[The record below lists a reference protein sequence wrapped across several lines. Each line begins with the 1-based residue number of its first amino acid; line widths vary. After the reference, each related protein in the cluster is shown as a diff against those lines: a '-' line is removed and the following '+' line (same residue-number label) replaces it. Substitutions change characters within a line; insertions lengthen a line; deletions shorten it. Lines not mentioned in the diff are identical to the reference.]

1 MFYLKR
7 KTSLFGCLLADSPN
21 ILGYLWFIVFSRLA
35 HFSTLL
41 LILQMKKYA
50 GLFANYSIPEG
61 VLDEAFSDFEA
72 AYPKYEVIRDV
83 FDQLS
88 AKDFERLN
96 ESARLSFLNQGIT
109 YAVYSEEGG
118 GTEMVFPFDLFPR
131 VIDANEWATLEKGLL
146 QRNKALNMFL
156 ADVYG
161 EQRILKEKVV
171 PEDLVN
177 SSAHYVKAMEGFVPV
192 GGVYIHISGTD
203 LVRHTDGK
211 FYVLEDNLR
220 NPSGVSYVL
229 SNRKAMRRTLYDMF
243 QHTKVEDV
251 SEYPNMLLEML
262 ESVSPRE
269 GTDIR
274 CVLLTPGQYNSAY
287 YEHSLLAQRM
297 GIDLVQGDDMVV
309 ENNIVY
315 LKTMRGLL
323 QVDVIY
329 RRLDDAFLDPEA
341 EGCREDS
348 MLGVSHLME
357 AYAAGNVTIVN
368 APGTGIADDKAICA
382 YVPDMVRFYLD
393 EEPILHNVKTYICG
407 RPKEMKYVLEH
418 LAELVVKPVDMSG
431 GYGVMIC
438 DSLNGKELAELAE
451 KIKADPR
458 NFIAQ
463 PKIMLSTHGTFIDD
477 EGGFVPRHIDL
488 RTFTLTGKDSGRVL
502 KGGLTRVA
510 LKKGSLIVN
519 SSQGGGSK
527 DTWVI
532 AAEET
537 EPVTIHPEHNGI
549 NQQGRT
555 SFQGQPPSVSQQQTQ
570 LSKPRK
576 RTVHAYQNC

>member
-1 MFYLKR
+1 MVGKNFSGTFLQSACTFTHSSR
-7 KTSLFGCLLADSPN
+7 ISP
-21 ILGYLWFIVFSRLA
+21 
-35 HFSTLL
+35 
-41 LILQMKKYA
+41 MKKYA

-61 VLDEAFSDFEA
+61 VLDEAFSDFDA
-72 AYPKYEVIRDV
+72 AYAKYEVIRDV

-88 AKDFERLN
+88 PKDFKRLN

-131 VIDANEWATLEKGLL
+131 VIDAKEWQSLEEGLL
-146 QRNKALNMFL
+146 QRNKALNLFL

-161 EQRILKEKVV
+161 DQRILKEKVV
-171 PEDLVN
+171 PEDLVR
-177 SSAHYVKAMEGFVPV
+177 SSAHYVEAMEGFVPV

-229 SNRKAMRRTLYDMF
+229 SNRKAMRRTLYEMF
-243 QHTKVEDV
+243 QHTRVEDV
-251 SEYPNMLLEML
+251 SEYPDMLLETL
-262 ESVSPRE
+262 KSVSPRE
-269 GTDIR
+269 GSEAR

-309 ENNIVY
+309 QDKIVY

-323 QVDVIY
+323 RVDVIY
-329 RRLDDAFLDPEA
+329 RRLDDAFLDPDA
-341 EGCREDS
+341 DGFRKDS
-348 MLGVSHLME
+348 MLGVAGMME
-357 AYAAGNVTIVN
+357 AYIEGNVTIVN

-382 YVPDMVRFYLD
+382 YVPDMIRFYLD

-407 RPKEMKYVLEH
+407 RPKELAYVLEH

-438 DSLNGKELAELAE
+438 DRLNEEELTELAE
-451 KIKADPR
+451 KVKADPR

-463 PKIMLSTHGTFIDD
+463 PKIMLSTHGTFID
-477 EGGFVPRHIDL
+477 EEEGFVPRHIDL
-488 RTFTLTGKDSGRVL
+488 RTFTLTGKGTNQVL

-532 AAEET
+532 AAETT
-537 EPVTIHPEHNGI
+537 EPTTVHPEHNGI
-549 NQQGRT
+549 NQQGRN
-555 SFQGQPPSVSQQQTQ
+555 SFQGQTPNGGQQQSQ
-570 LSKPRK
+570 FSKSRK
-576 RTVHAYQNC
+576 RPVHAHQNC

>member
-1 MFYLKR
+1 
-7 KTSLFGCLLADSPN
+7 
-21 ILGYLWFIVFSRLA
+21 
-35 HFSTLL
+35 
-41 LILQMKKYA
+41 MKKYA
-50 GLFANYSIPEG
+50 GLFANYTIPDG
-61 VLDEAFSDFEA
+61 ILDEAFSDFDA
-72 AYPKYEVIRDV
+72 AYGEYEIIRKV

-88 AKDFERLN
+88 PKDFRRLN

-118 GTEMVFPFDLFPR
+118 GTEKVFPFDLFPR
-131 VIDANEWATLEKGLL
+131 VIDADEWASLEKGLL
-146 QRNKALNMFL
+146 QRNRALNLFL

-161 EQRILKEKVV
+161 EQRILKEEVV
-171 PEDLVN
+171 PAELVK

-229 SNRKAMRRTLYDMF
+229 SNRQAMRRTLYEMF
-243 QHTKVEDV
+243 HHTRVEDV
-251 SEYPNMLLEML
+251 SEYPDLLLETL
-262 ESVSPRE
+262 QSVSPRE
-269 GTDIR
+269 GSDAH

-297 GIDLVQGDDMVV
+297 GIELVQGDDMVV
-309 ENNIVY
+309 ENKVVY

-323 QVDVIY
+323 PVDVIY
-329 RRLDDAFLDPEA
+329 RRLDDAFMDPKA
-341 EGCREDS
+341 EGFRKDS
-348 MLGVSHLME
+348 MLGVPNLMA
-357 AYAAGNVTIVN
+357 AYLEGNVTIVN

-393 EEPILHNVKTYICG
+393 EEPILHNVKTYICS
-407 RPKEMKYVLEH
+407 RPEELEYVLENI
-418 LAELVVKPVDMSG
+418 ADLVVKPVDMSG

-438 DSLNGKELAELAE
+438 DQLNRKELDELTAQ
-451 KIKADPR
+451 IKADPR

-463 PKIMLSTHGTFIDD
+463 PKIMLSTHGTYI
-477 EGGFVPRHIDL
+477 EEEEGFVPRHIDL
-488 RTFTLTGKDSGRVL
+488 RTFTLTGKDSARVL
-502 KGGLTRVA
+502 RGGLTRVA

-532 AAEET
+532 APPET
-537 EPVTIHPEHNGI
+537 EPAPVLPEHNGI
-549 NQQGRT
+549 NLQGRI
-555 SFQGQPPSVSQQQTQ
+555 SFQGQTQSGGQQQSQFST
-570 LSKPRK
+570 PRK
-576 RTVHAYQNC
+576 RSRHAHQNC